1 MGYDLYCK
9 MLNDA
14 VKTLKGETRT
24 ADFATTVELEA
35 DAYIPPAY
43 IVNEQQKL
51 DIYKRIAG
59 VETPA
64 ESEDMKEE
72 LLDRFGEVP
81 VCVDN
86 LLRIAL
92 IRVKAHSLYVTEM
105 KGRNG
110 ELKLLLRPDAFLRVE
125 NIPGLLRLYGSSLTF
140 TAKGTPYFLL
150 RYKKE
155 ELAEKEAEKLLTL
168 TENLLSDMEQLL
180 RIEDD
185 EVKAM
190 RLPPSG
196 NGDAI

>member
-1 MGYDLYCK
+1 M
-9 MLNDA
+9 
-14 VKTLKGETRT
+14 
-24 ADFATTVELEA
+24 
-35 DAYIPPAY
+35 DAYIPSAY

-81 VCVDN
+81 VCVEN

-92 IRVKAHSLYVTEM
+92 IRVKAHSLYITEV
-105 KGRNG
+105 KSRDEGKNREG
-110 ELKLLLRPDAFLRVE
+110 ALKLQLRPDAFLRVE

-150 RYKKE
+150 RFKKE
-155 ELAEKEAEKLLTL
+155 GLVEKDAEKLLEL
-168 TENLLSDMEQLL
+168 TEKLLSDMEQLL
-180 RIEDD
+180 KLEDGAQN
-185 EVKAM
+185 VV
-190 RLPPSG
+190 
-196 NGDAI
+196 

>member
-1 MGYDLYCK
+1 

-24 ADFATTVELEA
+24 ADFATTVELEV

-72 LLDRFGEVP
+72 LLDRFGQVP
-81 VCVDN
+81 VCVEN

-92 IRVKAHSLYVTEM
+92 IRVKAHSLYITEV
-105 KGRNG
+105 KSRDEGKKLEG
-110 ELKLLLRPDAFLRVE
+110 ALKLQLRPDALLRVE
-125 NIPGLLRLYGSSLTF
+125 NIPGLLRLYGSALSF
-140 TAKGTPYFLL
+140 SAKGTPYFLL

-155 ELAEKEAEKLLTL
+155 ELAEKDAQKLLER
-168 TENLLSDMEQLL
+168 TEELLSDMEKLL
-180 RIEDD
+180 KME
-185 EVKAM
+185 ESV
-190 RLPPSG
+190 
-196 NGDAI
+196 